1 MSVIRLQFLYWYFI
15 QIAFYGAQV
24 LSVKRPPVYDTGIR
38 ASLTAQL
45 TKLVTECNIL
55 SRIIN
60 WTRYYAPASQTE
72 LMAPYGEISC
82 FIHLLNTG
90 TSQPI
95 SQRCPQAFK
104 FGFVKPTLQHNRDLL
119 AHQISQSVRRFD
131 IFTFAIVPLWK
142 SYRLKKNFQKSN
154 MYFLFFFPSN
164 TELQQEEPK
173 ENSFLSF
180 LQVLWVKK
188 TISNKKVYFII
199 KKSQKSA
206 DFSPKNEILN
216 SLIEILF
223 VILDN
228 SAFI

>member
-1 MSVIRLQFLYWYFI
+1 MNERDQTTIFYTGIVIPDSVHYSTRVQTD
-15 QIAFYGAQV
+15 V
-24 LSVKRPPVYDTGIR
+24 CRPPVYDTGIR

-45 TKLVTECNIL
+45 TKLVTERNIL

-95 SQRCPQAFK
+95 PQRCPQAFK
-104 FGFVKPTLQHNRDLL
+104 FGFVKPTLQHNPDLL
-119 AHQISQSVRRFD
+119 AHRISKSVRRFD
-131 IFTFAIVPLWK
+131 VFTFAIVPLWK
-142 SYRLKKNFQKSN
+142 SYRLQQNFQKIK
-154 MYFLFFFPSN
+154 YVLFIFLPPN

-173 ENSFLSF
+173 ENSFLNF

-206 DFSPKNEILN
+206 DFFKKTRFLIL
-216 SLIEILF
+216 
-223 VILDN
+223 
-228 SAFI
+228 